1 MIQDIQPH
9 VYKNEYKPSEP
20 QKDSVVLFFHGRKV
34 LTKEQEEI
42 GYLSYDE
49 AEQLAVVEETLRYL
63 FSVDGR
69 SYYLGEGKK
78 IERLLEQGELE
89 GYYWREIHSFRN
101 ALPKEQAFAG
111 VTGWQLYNW
120 YESRKFCG
128 RCGTRMEHAEKER
141 MMHCPECG
149 QMEFPKICPAVI
161 VGVTHGNKILL
172 SKYAD
177 REYKK
182 YALLAG
188 FTEIGE
194 TPEETVK
201 REVMEEVGL
210 RVKNIRYYKSQPW
223 PFSDTLLMGFFCELD
238 GEPEIT
244 LDEDELALAEWI
256 EREAI
261 PVEPEDCSL
270 TNEMIITFKENKKT
284 S

>member
-9 VYKNEYKPSEP
+9 IYKNEYKPSEP

-63 FSVDGR
+63 FSIDGR

-78 IERLLEQGELE
+78 IERLLEQGEME
-89 GYYWREIHSFRN
+89 GYHWREIHSFRN

-223 PFSDTLLMGFFCELD
+223 SFSDTLLMGFFCELD

-244 LDEDELALAEWI
+244 LDEDELALAEWV

-261 PVEPEDCSL
+261 PVKPEDCSL
-270 TNEMIITFKENKKT
+270 TNEMIIAFKENKKT